1 MDIVIRKATTGDTA
15 AIAKLSTQLGYP
27 ISEKDTEANITN
39 ISQNE
44 NEIILVAVQ
53 QGVIGW
59 IHLFYT
65 TRLESGPFCEI
76 GGMVVDNHHQR
87 LGIGRMLV
95 EAAKK
100 WCNSRGYSV
109 LRVRS
114 NIKRVGAHQFYLQA
128 GFKETKQQKVFEM
141 ELKG

>member
-1 MDIVIRKATTGDTA
+1 MDLIIRKATTGDTA

-27 ISEKDTEANITN
+27 ISEQDTETNITT

-44 NEIILVAVQ
+44 NEVILVAVHEE
-53 QGVIGW
+53 VVGW
-59 IHLFYT
+59 IHLFHT

-100 WCNSRGYSV
+100 WCGTKGYSV

-114 NIKRVGAHQFYLQA
+114 NVKRAAAHHFYLQT
-128 GFKETKQQKVFEM
+128 GFKETKQQKVFEL
-141 ELKG
+141 EVKG

>member
-1 MDIVIRKATTGDTA
+1 MDINIRKATTGDVT
-15 AIAKLSTQLGYP
+15 AIARLSTQLGYP
-27 ISEKDTEANITN
+27 ISEQDTEKNITT

-53 QGVIGW
+53 QDVVGW
-59 IHLFYT
+59 IHLFHT

-100 WCNSRGYSV
+100 WCKIKGTSS

-114 NIKRVGAHQFYLQA
+114 NIKRIAAHRFYLEM
-128 GFKETKQQKVFEM
+128 GFKETKQQMVFGL
-141 ELKG
+141 ELIT